1 MTAVTI
7 AFLMINGGI
16 FVLFWT
22 LERIVRVVMPEGIEV
37 VIRSLPFFWW
47 GGSRPAGSADWP

>member
-22 LERIVRVVMPEGIEV
+22 LERIVR
-37 VIRSLPFFWW
+37 LP
-47 GGSRPAGSADWP
+47 